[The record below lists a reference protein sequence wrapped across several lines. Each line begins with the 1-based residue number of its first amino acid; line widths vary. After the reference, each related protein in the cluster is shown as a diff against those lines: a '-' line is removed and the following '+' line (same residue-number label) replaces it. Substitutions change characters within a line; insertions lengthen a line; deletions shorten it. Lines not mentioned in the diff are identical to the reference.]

1 MNINLQ
7 LTAKLEQRLLMT
19 QQLRQAITLLQYNTI
34 ELKQVVQQFVDK
46 NPLLEVEESEL
57 PDYYQVS
64 HYSPSYKKS
73 NRISDEEE
81 NGLENYAIPTNLRT
95 HLFEQTLLC
104 KFTSEEQMI
113 AEAII
118 EAVDDNGRLTMSLL
132 DLQATLNSE
141 ISINTIEKVLKSIQ
155 QFDPIGV
162 AAYDMLECLII
173 QLEAITN
180 KDDTWHLAKKI
191 LRNFSSVISLSFSN
205 IKKMMQQLKVN
216 SDAFNAA
223 MGLIKSLNPYPGIHY
238 TNALEVNIEPELY
251 AKKIK
256 GNWTVFLADSLLTN
270 ISINTQY
277 QRFIKQN
284 KSHSS
289 YEALNRELLEAQWLL
304 KGLKRR
310 NETLLEVARYLV
322 EMQSDFIEHGPARMK
337 PLNIA
342 DVAAALNIHEST
354 VSRVTTGK
362 YIATPRGLFEL
373 KFFFPSHVTT
383 KGGSQCSAVAVKE
396 FIKEIID
403 KEQPKQPM
411 SDEQIAVLLKGRGI
425 NIARRTVAKYREA
438 LNIKPSYLR
447 SLQPEEMID

>member
-46 NPLLEVEESEL
+46 NPLLEVEESEP

-256 GNWTVFLADSLLTN
+256 GNWTVF
-270 ISINTQY
+270 
-277 QRFIKQN
+277 F
-284 KSHSS
+284 
-289 YEALNRELLEAQWLL
+289 
-304 KGLKRR
+304 
-310 NETLLEVARYLV
+310 
-322 EMQSDFIEHGPARMK
+322 
-337 PLNIA
+337 
-342 DVAAALNIHEST
+342 
-354 VSRVTTGK
+354 SR
-362 YIATPRGLFEL
+362 
-373 KFFFPSHVTT
+373 
-383 KGGSQCSAVAVKE
+383 
-396 FIKEIID
+396 
-403 KEQPKQPM
+403 
-411 SDEQIAVLLKGRGI
+411 
-425 NIARRTVAKYREA
+425 
-438 LNIKPSYLR
+438 
-447 SLQPEEMID
+447 

>member
-1 MNINLQ
+1 M
-7 LTAKLEQRLLMT
+7 
-19 QQLRQAITLLQYNTI
+19 
-34 ELKQVVQQFVDK
+34 
-46 NPLLEVEESEL
+46 
-57 PDYYQVS
+57 
-64 HYSPSYKKS
+64 
-73 NRISDEEE
+73 
-81 NGLENYAIPTNLRT
+81 
-95 HLFEQTLLC
+95 
-104 KFTSEEQMI
+104 
-113 AEAII
+113 
-118 EAVDDNGRLTMSLL
+118 
-132 DLQATLNSE
+132 
-141 ISINTIEKVLKSIQ
+141 
-155 QFDPIGV
+155 
-162 AAYDMLECLII
+162 
-173 QLEAITN
+173 
-180 KDDTWHLAKKI
+180 
-191 LRNFSSVISLSFSN
+191 
-205 IKKMMQQLKVN
+205 
-216 SDAFNAA
+216 
-223 MGLIKSLNPYPGIHY
+223 
-238 TNALEVNIEPELY
+238 
-251 AKKIK
+251 
-256 GNWTVFLADSLLTN
+256 
-270 ISINTQY
+270 
-277 QRFIKQN
+277 
-284 KSHSS
+284 
-289 YEALNRELLEAQWLL
+289 L